1 MKMPMGVSAGAV
13 KTHMEVRWGLGRQW
27 QKSVLVTAVS
37 MQPASRLLSEID
49 AKKVFDDVARTYAS
63 LAGMDLSSTSIDA
76 GPGLTLDLAASNALT
91 EHQRKLDMRCLGNIY
106 VWTPRSP
113 TRRSFEHGRM
123 LSPNSETKLDLWI
136 NEHGDFDGRGY
147 RNLLGRRRG
156 SKTRPGIG
164 YETMFHVFVT
174 T

>member
-1 MKMPMGVSAGAV
+1 
-13 KTHMEVRWGLGRQW
+13 
-27 QKSVLVTAVS
+27 
-37 MQPASRLLSEID
+37 
-49 AKKVFDDVARTYAS
+49 
-63 LAGMDLSSTSIDA
+63 MDLSSTSIESEDS
-76 GPGLTLDLAASNALT
+76 GPELTLDSATLNALT

-147 RNLLGRRRG
+147 QNLLGRRCG
-156 SKTRPGIG
+156 SPTRPGIG
-164 YETMFHVFVT
+164 YETVFYVFIIT